1 METSPLASP
10 PVPPIVLIV
19 EDDVDTREMYHAA
32 LEFDGFW
39 VVGAPLASEAI
50 VQAAEIKPD
59 IIVTDLSLTGSM
71 DGLSLAERLRSD
83 ARTAAIPLV
92 AVTGRD
98 PHSLGEHSA
107 LFEEVLLKP
116 VLPDVLSQKIQET
129 LEASAVLRRRSAAAT
144 AKVPHL
150 LARSQQ
156 LLVRSQRVGDR
167 ARRQS
172 APPRCPKCGAA
183 LAWTE
188 RRKLRGVSFDYYRP
202 CENGC
207 GIFCYNVSERRFVP
221 LA

>member
-1 METSPLASP
+1 METSPLVSP
-10 PVPPIVLIV
+10 PAPPIVLIV

-39 VVGAPLASEAI
+39 VVDAPLASEAI

-59 IIVTDLSLTGSM
+59 IVVTDLSLTGSM
-71 DGLSLAERLRSD
+71 DGLSLAARLRSD

-98 PHSLGEHSA
+98 PRSLGEQSA

-116 VLPDVLSQKIQET
+116 VPPDVLSQKIKET
-129 LEASAVLRRRSAAAT
+129 LEASEVLRRRSAAAT

-150 LARSQQ
+150 LARSRQ
-156 LLVRSQRVGDR
+156 LLGRSQRVVDR
-167 ARRQS
+167 TSRHR
-172 APPRCPKCGAA
+172 APPCPKCGAA
-183 LAWTE
+183 LMWTE